1 MLYGVALIVL
11 GLLLGDEAGILI
23 DIIGLTMVA
32 LGSTLF
38 AAYYID
44 NRPK

>member
-1 MLYGVALIVL
+1 MLYGAALVVL
-11 GLLLGDEAGILI
+11 GLVLGDEAGIFI
-23 DIIGLTMVA
+23 DIIGLAMVA